1 MNIAKQKG
9 IKLEVKVRLNKELI
23 IDDSLVAVMLGNALE
38 NAIEAVSKDGVEKKE
53 VSLIINTEKRI
64 LYIRVRNDFVGE
76 LEILLFNAVEY
87 IPEEDD
93 EFW

>member
-1 MNIAKQKG
+1 MKKKINIMHLSG
-9 IKLEVKVRLNKELI
+9 RE
-23 IDDSLVAVMLGNALE
+23 
-38 NAIEAVSKDGVEKKE
+38 
-53 VSLIINTEKRI
+53 RI